1 MKLEMTNFQAVAAG
15 LSVEGEVC
23 DLPNAKFWMQAKT
36 DAEMAPIMQK
46 LGATPIADI
55 ERLIVELQE
64 AKDHLQL
71 EKERIEREVIR
82 YTTLTQMAS
91 TTAKIISDAVSQWH
105 PARNEQKSNT
115 SEAVPASPRTTLA
128 SGRAD
133 IMVPG
138 TKRLTRLIEKAPH
151 IVSPRG
157 SPEKPPRNRTA
168 TRAFA
173 SRETWRR
180 NIITRV
186 RGKSPLQPKR

>member
-23 DLPNAKFWMQAKT
+23 DLPNAKFWMQSKT
-36 DAEMAPIMQK
+36 DAEMAPIIQK

-64 AKDHLQL
+64 AKDHLQS

-115 SEAVPASPRTTLA
+115 SKAVPASPPDDISVRT
-128 SGRAD
+128 SGHHG
-133 IMVPG
+133 PG
-138 TKRLTRLIEKAPH
+138 HEETDATYRKGAPL
-151 IVSPRG
+151 G
-157 SPEKPPRNRTA
+157 GYELPEESEYSSVRCAP
-168 TRAFA
+168 
-173 SRETWRR
+173 SH
-180 NIITRV
+180 ITR
-186 RGKSPLQPKR
+186 PPA